1 MEVHRQQCQACGS
14 RETRNIIV
22 RAAGSPQVVLVRCA
36 ACAEL
41 VARYELASYYHH
53 GRGFESWLRHLDVPT
68 ESALDLAE
76 TFESARADALEE
88 YAAALE
94 ELKREDKES

>member
-14 RETRNIIV
+14 REMRNILV
-22 RAAGSPQVVLVRCA
+22 RAAGNPQVVLVSCA
-36 ACAEL
+36 SCAEL
-41 VARYELASYYHH
+41 VGRYELASYYHH
-53 GRGFESWLRHLDVPT
+53 GRGFESWLRHLDIPT

-76 TFESARADALEE
+76 TFESARADALDE

-94 ELKREDKES
+94 QLEGEEKEV